1 MTTQSTIPEF
11 ALQDLCS
18 ESAALRILNLATSR
32 RDWLRSKLTGTPA
45 GSAMIYKGNDVLALF
60 RQLQADPSL
69 LSPPAAARPI
79 PSGLQHSGPT
89 DAGTPS
95 LPTESAAPSKPDNI
109 LPEPET
115 R

>member
-69 LSPPAAARPI
+69 LAAPRAVPA
-79 PSGLQHSGPT
+79 SLQHSGPT
-89 DAGTPS
+89 DAGTPRPNRAVAVGHTTTP
-95 LPTESAAPSKPDNI
+95 LV
-109 LPEPET
+109 T